1 MAVLETIRV
10 KFGVLITVLIAVA
23 LLSFI
28 IDPTTLQNVASS
40 MSSKYDVGEIDGKS
54 ISYTDYQKD
63 VKKTKGVMELLGFQA
78 NSEQAQSYV
87 RDEAWK
93 ELFDKYYFIPNAES
107 AGIYVGDQ
115 EALDLISGDNIS
127 PVIAQMFSDENG
139 FNREAFLNFVDYCR
153 ADQTGRYKELLNY
166 LCNAAISQQYYSKYF
181 SLFSA
186 SNITNELDLRK
197 EIADNNNSVNAE
209 FVMVPFG
216 FAKDTTVQVSDD
228 EIKAWYKSH
237 KNVAAYKDLLTRKA
251 SRDIEYVV
259 YDILP
264 SAEDIA
270 EANNEI
276 ASLVEDFANTSNV
289 KSFLSANYC
298 SFDEKYYKE
307 GELKSI
313 APEVDEFVFNNGG
326 KNISGVLAHGTDFY
340 VVRILDTKKEDGVV
354 KKQVAVLKKESVAGK
369 ATVNEIYSRAR
380 DFANQA
386 GNSYK
391 DFRAAVDSQSVYAHS
406 ANLLEG
412 ASRIGSLENAK
423 EITRWAYEAKKGDV
437 SEIFDINKDYFVVA
451 VLKGINKEGFKDVS
465 EVSSTIREI
474 LYSQKIGDVKAAE
487 VAGKIAGLSDMSAIA
502 EALGTTVSTKEGIT
516 FSSLTSQGLD
526 PAFIGAVT
534 SAEEGV
540 ISAPVKGSFGIYVFK
555 VTGKETGAHY
565 TEDDA
570 ANKTAQMNQYL
581 SQMLMASMTDEVV
594 TDNRARFY

>member
-10 KFGVLITVLIAVA
+10 KFGVLISVLIAVA

-63 VKKTKGVMELLGFQA
+63 VEKTKGVMELLGFQA
-78 NSEQAQSYV
+78 NTEQAQAYV

-93 ELFDKYYFIPNAES
+93 ELFDKYYFIPNAED

-153 ADQTGRYKELLNY
+153 NDQSGRYRELLNY
-166 LCNAAISQQYYSKYF
+166 LCNAAISQQYYAKYF

-186 SNITNELDLRK
+186 SNITNELDIRK

-216 FAKDTTVQVSDD
+216 YARDTTVKVSDD

-237 KNVAAYKDLLTRKA
+237 KKVAAYKDLLTRKA

-270 EANNEI
+270 EANDEI
-276 ASLVEDFANTSNV
+276 ASLVDDFANTSNV

-313 APEVDEFVFNNGG
+313 APEIDQFVFNNGG
-326 KNISGVLAHGTDFY
+326 KDVSGVIARGNDFY
-340 VVRILDTKKEDGVV
+340 VVR
-354 KKQVAVLKKESVAGK
+354 
-369 ATVNEIYSRAR
+369 
-380 DFANQA
+380 
-386 GNSYK
+386 
-391 DFRAAVDSQSVYAHS
+391 
-406 ANLLEG
+406 
-412 ASRIGSLENAK
+412 
-423 EITRWAYEAKKGDV
+423 
-437 SEIFDINKDYFVVA
+437 
-451 VLKGINKEGFKDVS
+451 
-465 EVSSTIREI
+465 
-474 LYSQKIGDVKAAE
+474 
-487 VAGKIAGLSDMSAIA
+487 
-502 EALGTTVSTKEGIT
+502 
-516 FSSLTSQGLD
+516 
-526 PAFIGAVT
+526 
-534 SAEEGV
+534 
-540 ISAPVKGSFGIYVFK
+540 
-555 VTGKETGAHY
+555 
-565 TEDDA
+565 
-570 ANKTAQMNQYL
+570 
-581 SQMLMASMTDEVV
+581 
-594 TDNRARFY
+594 